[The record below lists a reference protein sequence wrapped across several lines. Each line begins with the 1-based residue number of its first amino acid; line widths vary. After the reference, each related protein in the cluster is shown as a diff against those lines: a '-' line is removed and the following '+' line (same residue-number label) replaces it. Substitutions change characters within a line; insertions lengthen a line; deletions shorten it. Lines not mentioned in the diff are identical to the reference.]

1 MAVRTQKVRTR
12 EPNRSQGWL
21 FLQRPEELVGAE
33 HPARLVVAGLER
45 LDLSGFLE
53 KAKAVEGHPGRP
65 VTSPK
70 LLLALWVYGIQRGVG
85 TATELARRCREDAA
99 FQWLCGGVEVS
110 HDVLSQFRVEHLEVL
125 QEVFTQLLSVL
136 LQQQLVSLELVAQ
149 DGTRVRASASA
160 PSFRREPSL
169 QECRQQAQLHL
180 KAVLAQQ
187 DDPELSQRQQ
197 AAREA
202 QARAYQQRVD
212 AALQALEQQRAKK
225 KKPEQK
231 RQVRASTTDPEARVM
246 KMADGGFRPAYNL
259 QFVVAGEPEG
269 GPRTIVAVAV
279 SNQGTDAGSVGPMMQ
294 QVEQRTGQ
302 VPEHLAADANHATL
316 EDLKQCAHKGIDALI
331 SMPER
336 MQKAQQQG
344 DHSPEIEAWRQ
355 RMQTAEA
362 QQLYKTRASLVEN
375 VNAHVKEHYGVDRV
389 WVRGLDKVL
398 CVALLVAL
406 SHNLCAHAHALAASL
421 PADSLR
427 VAAQASALESA
438 PAQDAQAP
446 GSQPTGL
453 SGALW
458 PNAP

>member
-1 MAVRTQKVRTR
+1 MAEGTQKVRTR

-21 FLQRPEELVGAE
+21 FLQRPDELVGAE
-33 HPARLVVAGLER
+33 HPARLVVAALER
-45 LDLSGFLE
+45 LELSGFLK
-53 KAKAVEGHPGRP
+53 KAQAVEGHPGRP
-65 VTSPK
+65 VTSPR
-70 LLLALWVYGIQRGVG
+70 LLLALWVYGIQQGVG

-125 QEVFTQLLSVL
+125 QEVFTQVLSVL

-160 PSFRREPSL
+160 PSFRREASL
-169 QECRQQAQLHL
+169 QACREQAALHL

-202 QARAYQQRVD
+202 QARSYQQRVE
-212 AALQALEQQRAKK
+212 AAFAALEQQRAKK
-225 KKPEQK
+225 KTPQEK
-231 RQVRASTTDPEARVM
+231 RRVRASTTDADARVM

-259 QFVVAGEPEG
+259 QFVVAGRPEG
-269 GPRTIVAVAV
+269 GPRTIVAVEV
-279 SNQGTDAGSVGPMMQ
+279 TNQGTDAGSVGPLMQ

-302 VPEHLAADANHATL
+302 LPEHLTADANHATL
-316 EDLKQCAHKGIDALI
+316 EDLKGCAQKGIDPLI
-331 SMPER
+331 SVPER

-355 RMQTAEA
+355 RMETAEA
-362 QQLYKTRASLVEN
+362 QQLYKARASLVEN
-375 VNAHVKEHYGVDRV
+375 VNAHVKERYGVDRV
-389 WVRGLDKVL
+389 WVRGLDKVR

-406 SHNLCAHAHALAASL
+406 AHNLSAHALALAAPV
-421 PADSLR
+421 PADTPLMPDPASASEPTPAQ
-427 VAAQASALESA
+427 AAQAS
-438 PAQDAQAP
+438 
-446 GSQPTGL
+446 GSEPTGL
-453 SGALW
+453 SAAIW
-458 PNAP
+458 PSAP

>member
-1 MAVRTQKVRTR
+1 MAGGKKKVRTR
-12 EPNRSQGWL
+12 EPDRSQGWL
-21 FLQRPEELVGAE
+21 FRQMPDRLVGAE
-33 HPARLVVAGLER
+33 HPVRLVVAGLER

-65 VTSPK
+65 VTSPQ

-110 HDVLSQFRVEHLEVL
+110 HDVLSQFRVEHVEVL
-125 QEVFTQLLSVL
+125 EEVFTQVLSVL

-169 QECRQQAQLHL
+169 LECREQAALHL

-187 DDPELSQRQQ
+187 DDPELSKREQ

-202 QARAYQQRVD
+202 QARSYQQRVE
-212 AALQALEQQRAKK
+212 AALAALEEQRAKK
-225 KKPEQK
+225 KKPEEKQ
-231 RQVRASTTDPEARVM
+231 QVRASTTDADARVM

-259 QFVVAGEPEG
+259 QFAVAGKPEG

-279 SNQGTDAGSVGPMMQ
+279 TNQGTDAGSVGPMMQ

-302 VPEHLAADANHATL
+302 LPQHLAADANHATL
-316 EDLKQCAHKGIDALI
+316 EDLKGCTHKGIDPLI
-331 SMPER
+331 SVPER

-355 RMQTAEA
+355 RMETAEA
-362 QQLYKTRASLVEN
+362 QQLYKARASLVEN
-375 VNAHVKEHYGVDRV
+375 VNAHVKERYGVDRV

-398 CVALLVAL
+398 CVTLLVAL
-406 SHNLCAHAHALAASL
+406 AHNMGAHALALAAPV
-421 PADSLR
+421 PADTLR
-427 VAAQASALESA
+427 GPALASAHESA
-438 PAQDAQAP
+438 PAQSAQAP
-446 GSQPTGL
+446 GLGPTGL

-458 PNAP
+458 PSAP

>member
-1 MAVRTQKVRTR
+1 MKKSAPSNAGKVRTR

-375 VNAHVKEHYGVDRV
+375 VNAQVKGRYGLTRM
-389 WVRGLDKVL
+389 LD
-398 CVALLVAL
+398 
-406 SHNLCAHAHALAASL
+406 SSL
-421 PADSLR
+421 I
-427 VAAQASALESA
+427 
-438 PAQDAQAP
+438 
-446 GSQPTGL
+446 
-453 SGALW
+453 
-458 PNAP
+458 